1 MNKLEKVIK
10 GITCCMDLDNP
21 DYACAICPYY
31 RKNAY
36 GENDCMRGKL
46 MPDAIELLK
55 EQNSLMLAL
64 DQSNSANEY
73 LNEEVDKLNAL
84 LRQQQDEIAM
94 LTKKAK
100 SPTWRRGKAF
110 CGSCGGC
117 LENKEKHSTDIV
129 SSIRFCKWCGTP
141 VDWSNE

>member
-1 MNKLEKVIK
+1 MDKLEKAIK
-10 GITCCMDLDNP
+10 GLECC
-21 DYACAICPYY
+21 YASFPKCKGCPVCPYEKICY
-31 RKNAY
+31 HDKACD
-36 GENDCMRGKL
+36 ELLK
-46 MPDAIELLK
+46 DALELLK

-94 LTKKAK
+94 MTKKAK

-117 LENKEKHSTDIV
+117 LENKEKHSADIV

>member
-1 MNKLEKVIK
+1 MDKLEKTIK
-10 GITCCMDLDNP
+10 GLETCLSTDDG
-21 DYACAICPYY
+21 DYKCERCPY
-31 RKNAY
+31 KNTDLICIK
-36 GENDCMRGKL
+36 ENKR
-46 MPDAIELLK
+46 DALNLLK

-117 LENKEKHSTDIV
+117 LENKEKHSADIV

>member
-1 MNKLEKVIK
+1 MRSEKGGERTVTIKEAIKLLATAKRQLINGWV
-10 GITCCMDLDNP
+10 
-21 DYACAICPYY
+21 Y
-31 RKNAY
+31 
-36 GENDCMRGKL
+36 KL
-46 MPDAIELLK
+46 VKPPDAKEIIKLLE

-84 LRQQQDEIAM
+84 LRQQQDEIAI

-117 LENKEKHSTDIV
+117 LENKEKHSADIV

>member
-1 MNKLEKVIK
+1 MSKL
-10 GITCCMDLDNP
+10 D
-21 DYACAICPYY
+21 
-31 RKNAY
+31 
-36 GENDCMRGKL
+36 
-46 MPDAIELLK
+46 DAINIAKQFKRQAEVAVMRDIYFTENPSNIIGFCDDVLELLK

-94 LTKKAK
+94 MTKKAK

-117 LENKEKHSTDIV
+117 LENKEKHSADIV

>member
-1 MNKLEKVIK
+1 MAELDKVIK
-10 GITCCMDLDNP
+10 AWECCNP
-21 DYACAICPYY
+21 FNRRCFECPYD
-31 RKNAY
+31 A
-36 GENDCMRGKL
+36 DCFHDSFDRV
-46 MPDAIELLK
+46 AIADMVKLLK

-117 LENKEKHSTDIV
+117 LENKEKHSADIV

>member
-1 MNKLEKVIK
+1 MSKLNETITKLE
-10 GITCCMDLDNP
+10 TWM
-21 DYACAICPYY
+21 
-31 RKNAY
+31 
-36 GENDCMRGKL
+36 NDTDGMETEVELLQCL
-46 MPDAIELLK
+46 PPFDAIHNALDLLK
-55 EQNSLMLAL
+55 EQKNLMIAL
-64 DQSNSANEY
+64 DQSNSANEH

-117 LENKEKHSTDIV
+117 LENKEKHSADIV

-141 VDWSNE
+141 VDW

>member
-1 MNKLEKVIK
+1 MTELDKVIK
-10 GITCCMDLDNP
+10 AWECCNP
-21 DYACAICPYY
+21 FNRRCFECPYD
-31 RKNAY
+31 A
-36 GENDCMRGKL
+36 DCFHDSFDRV
-46 MPDAIELLK
+46 AIADMVKLLK

-117 LENKEKHSTDIV
+117 LENKEKHSADIV